1 MGLPD
6 PHSQEAWGPLTVPLW
21 VMGFT
26 PSTALLPVHPQAPLS
41 SAWPYLL
48 TREDPLK
55 LTPEALNTPLHLE
68 CYLINVCITLL
79 GLS

>member
-1 MGLPD
+1 MGLPG

-41 SAWPYLL
+41 SAWPYLV
-48 TREDPLK
+48 TRKDP
-55 LTPEALNTPLHLE
+55 LTPEVLNTPLHLE
-68 CYLINVCITLL
+68 FYLINVCINLP